1 VTANAI
7 PARSAG
13 DGAQPERPVRRTSGR
28 SALTV
33 TAGFALLALVLT
45 APIAWRGAATGPI
58 NTGDG
63 QLSIWN
69 VAWVARTIAID
80 PAHVYDANIF
90 APHRATL
97 AYSEANLP
105 AGLLGFP
112 AWWLTGNP
120 YAAYNT
126 AVVLSLLLA
135 ALATFGLARHLT
147 RSTEA
152 ATVAAIIFAFAPF
165 VTVRYAHIQLLV
177 TAGLPLSLLALHRF
191 VDRPTPGRAACISGA
206 IAFAGLSCGYY
217 GFFAAIAVGLG
228 MAYYAV
234 VRGLWRRPHYVA
246 LCLAAALGTALA
258 ILPFFLPYLDL
269 LRDAQ
274 PFRTL
279 DDARQYSAT
288 WRSYLT
294 STAHL
299 HRLIIERFLPF
310 DQADFPE
317 RVLFP
322 GFLGCG
328 LGACAI
334 VTALRSRAP
343 RATTAWEGPGAS
355 ETVGFYAVLAAIAAW
370 FSLGPRGWLY
380 TAAYEVV
387 PAWSLLRAPSRFGI
401 LVSLAL
407 AVLAA
412 VSLAGWLAGRQK
424 RRWIGLALAAL
435 AVADVAA
442 VPWDVREAVPVPAAY
457 RLLAKLPPGGV
468 ASFPFFFRPIDF
480 HRHSIYM
487 LYSTVHWHPIVNGY
501 SDRIPEDFKAMVIP
515 VSSFP
520 AWEAFGILKRHGTRY
535 VVFHLDWY
543 DGRSREKLLERIDR
557 YKLFLRPMVQQ
568 DDVWL
573 YEIAQW
579 PE

>member
-1 VTANAI
+1 VTPDAT

-13 DGAQPERPVRRTSGR
+13 GVSEPGIARRSGLRP
-28 SALTV
+28 ALKIA
-33 TAGFALLALVLT
+33 AGFALLTLLLT
-45 APIAWRGAATGPI
+45 APMAWRGGSTGPI

-69 VAWVARTIAID
+69 VAWVARALVLS
-80 PAHVYDANIF
+80 PARVFDANIF
-90 APHRATL
+90 APHTSTL

-105 AGLLGFP
+105 AGLLGLP
-112 AWWLTGNP
+112 AWWLTRNA
-120 YAAYNT
+120 YAAYNS
-126 AVVLSLLLA
+126 AVILSLLLA
-135 ALATFGLARHLT
+135 ALAAFGLARHLS

-152 ATVAAIIFAFAPF
+152 AVVAAILFAFAPF
-165 VTVRYAHIQLLV
+165 VSVRYAHIQLLV
-177 TAGLPLSLLALHRF
+177 TAGLPLSLWTLHRF
-191 VDRPTPGRAACISGA
+191 VDRPSPWRAAAISGA

-228 MAYYAV
+228 MIYYGV
-234 VRGLWRRPHYVA
+234 SRGLWRRPAYLA
-246 LCLAAALGTALA
+246 LCAAAAAGTGIL

-294 STAHL
+294 STAPL
-299 HRLIIERFLPF
+299 HRALIDRVLEFN
-310 DQADFPE
+310 QADVPE

-322 GFLGCG
+322 GILSCG
-328 LGACAI
+328 FGTWAI
-334 VTALRSRAP
+334 VSAIRTRVP
-343 RATTAWEGPGAS
+343 REVAGVEGPRRI
-355 ETVGFYAVLAAIAAW
+355 ETVGFYGVVAAVAAW
-370 FSLGPRGWLY
+370 FSLGPRGGLY
-380 TAAYEVV
+380 AAAYDVV

-401 LVSLAL
+401 LVTLAL
-407 AVLAA
+407 VVLAA
-412 VSLAGWLAGRQK
+412 VGMAGVLDSRRG
-424 RRWIGLALAAL
+424 RRWLGLVLAAL

-520 AWEAFGILKRHGTRY
+520 AWEAFGILKRHGARY

-557 YKLFLRPMVQQ
+557 YKQFLRPMVQQ